1 MTYYNCTTSLNMK
14 VREFGAATQVTHLI
28 LNQIFC
34 HKTKIYNYVSCASYL
49 SDLLV
54 SFSVI

>member
-1 MTYYNCTTSLNMK
+1 M
-14 VREFGAATQVTHLI
+14 THLI